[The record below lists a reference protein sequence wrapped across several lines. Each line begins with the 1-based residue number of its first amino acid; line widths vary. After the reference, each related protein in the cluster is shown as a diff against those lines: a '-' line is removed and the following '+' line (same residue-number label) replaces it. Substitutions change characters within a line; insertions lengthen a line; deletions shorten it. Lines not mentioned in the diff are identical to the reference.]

1 MVFTAAH
8 VQTGKVGQVPVRALL
23 VLVAVDALSNI
34 RPMAMF
40 NIVTYDTFMT
50 DFETFM
56 TYRDESLL
64 PMNCWQQ
71 LGSVVSAQDSSEKI
85 NCTSGGVQNLSL
97 YCLTE
102 HKTPLLVHPRSSC
115 EVSYDSLLIL
125 RQASFK
131 QYFQYYPRHD
141 SDSLLAVVP
150 LLPLRA
156 GHLLLL
162 LHHLQH
168 KL

>member
-8 VQTGKVGQVPVRALL
+8 VQTCKVGQVPIRALL

-64 PMNCWQQ
+64 PMNC
-71 LGSVVSAQDSSEKI
+71 
-85 NCTSGGVQNLSL
+85 
-97 YCLTE
+97 
-102 HKTPLLVHPRSSC
+102 
-115 EVSYDSLLIL
+115 
-125 RQASFK
+125 
-131 QYFQYYPRHD
+131 
-141 SDSLLAVVP
+141 
-150 LLPLRA
+150 
-156 GHLLLL
+156 
-162 LHHLQH
+162 
-168 KL
+168 